1 MKDDQYY
8 LRKYLLLRD
17 EIKNKSAELRSSFN
31 DDMNIS
37 EIVRSTTGIYDNVV
51 DRISNMDVI

>member
-8 LRKYLLLRD
+8 LKKYLLLKD
-17 EIKNKSAELRSSFN
+17 EIKNKSRELRASFN

-37 EIVRSTTGIYDNVV
+37 EIVRSTAGIYDSVV
-51 DRISNMDVI
+51 DKVALMEP